1 MPSAERLDQ
10 ATGLRRLLGRQ
21 APFHACAVFGP
32 DPALQAMALASLAY
46 ALARRGESVVVL
58 DEAESPH
65 NVATQYGLAPRQRLA
80 DVLRGRTALDKAVVE
95 APGDVRLILT
105 GPLAAEFNQMSDA
118 AWDRR
123 LDSLIEI
130 LSNHGWL
137 LVNTRPGAAASP
149 LAAACSDRLLVLP
162 DRKSVLTEAYA
173 LLKAAHQD
181 RPDGRWRVLVM
192 NRQGPGESDALFAN
206 LSGTAQRFL
215 GMRLEWFGSVPKDD
229 KLAQSVRLMRPL
241 LEVAPEC
248 PGSLAFKALAETA
261 GGWGDVDGM
270 DAQAFWQRAYLLGR
284 VAGEAAAIGLHD
296 ARLDRQYG

>member
-1 MPSAERLDQ
+1 VPSAETLDQ

-46 ALARRGESVVVL
+46 ALARRGEAVLVL

-80 DVLRGRTALDKAVVE
+80 DVLRGRAALDRVVVE

-105 GPLAAEFNQMSDA
+105 GPLAAEFNQMTDA

-123 LDSLIEI
+123 LDELIGVVG
-130 LSNHGWL
+130 NPGWL
-137 LVNTRPGAAASP
+137 LVNTRPGGVASP
-149 LAAACSDRLLVLP
+149 LAAACADRLLVLA
-162 DRKSVLTEAYA
+162 DSKAVLTDAYA

-192 NRQGPGESDALFAN
+192 NRQSQGESDSLFAN
-206 LSGTAQRFL
+206 LAGTAQRFL
-215 GMRLEWFGSVPKDD
+215 GMRLEWFGSVPKDE
-229 KLAQSVRLMRPL
+229 KLAQSMRLMRPL

-248 PGSLAFKALAETA
+248 PGSLAFKALAEAA
-261 GGWGDVDGM
+261 GAWGDSDGM
-270 DAQAFWQRAYLLGR
+270 DAQAYWQRAYLLGR
-284 VAGEAAAIGLHD
+284 VAEQAAGVGLRN
-296 ARLDRQYG
+296 ARFDRRHG